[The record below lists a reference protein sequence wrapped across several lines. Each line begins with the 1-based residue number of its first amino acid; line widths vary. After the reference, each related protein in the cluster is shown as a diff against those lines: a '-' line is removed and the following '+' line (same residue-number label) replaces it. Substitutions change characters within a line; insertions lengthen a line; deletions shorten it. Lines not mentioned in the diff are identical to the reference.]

1 MCRRRNRTV
10 FRRHCHPS
18 VAYVTSRR
26 EQHLALASR
35 IHASD
40 PVKWLTRCVPGR
52 AVHFLL
58 HQWSVVGA
66 WICTIGSAYGALWLI
81 ADYRAT
87 VLRPI
92 LVSGESILFRAGF
105 RCTVQVPLDR
115 IAGVSRNKP
124 QLGKECVNLTFL
136 GTPTR
141 WLTLSEPMV
150 TEGPYGLRRRVRA
163 IGIAPDAADDFDRA
177 LDRSV

>member
-1 MCRRRNRTV
+1 M
-10 FRRHCHPS
+10 
-18 VAYVTSRR
+18 
-26 EQHLALASR
+26 LAFLLLIA
-35 IHASD
+35 
-40 PVKWLTRCVPGR
+40 VEGL

-58 HQWSVVGA
+58 HQWSVLGA

-92 LVSGESILFRAGF
+92 LVSDESILFRAGF
-105 RCTVQVPLDR
+105 RWTVQVPVDR

-124 QLGKECVNLTFL
+124 ELGKECVNLTFL

-141 WLTLSEPMV
+141 WLTLSEPLV
-150 TEGPYGLRRRVRA
+150 AEGPYGLRRRVRA
-163 IGIAPDAADDFDRA
+163 IGVAPDADDDFDRMLA
-177 LDRSV
+177 R